1 MYNVFIEKIKSLYN
15 LILEPIDI
23 MFKLTAINSYKN
35 DLNIGIND
43 SIGEYYYKLIK
54 KSKNAGVIYTPVEI
68 SKYIIKSTIKEDDVV
83 KNPYIKILDPA
94 SGCGN
99 ILIPCYKYLK
109 KIYLDNFDTIN
120 QMHNINLTPENID
133 KHIIYNNIFGYDID
147 EISIKVLLID
157 LFSEAK
163 TILKDNFI
171 IGDFLFDN
179 SSNEFDIIIGNPP
192 YVGQKSIDR
201 EYSKK
206 LKQSYIEIYK
216 DKGDLSY
223 CFIKRSIEKTTER
236 GRISFITSRY
246 FIEAPSGENLRK
258 LIITETNIN
267 RLVDFYGIRPFKD
280 AGIDP
285 IIIFLEKGNST
296 NEIDIIKPLRSNKDL
311 SESFYN
317 SVFLNQGHSYRC
329 FKLTKHDLKDTWM
342 LIDRVEREII
352 HKINAKCKLTLGDIC
367 NSYQGIITG
376 CDKAFIVDKEII
388 ENMEIET
395 ELLRPWIKNSNI
407 RQFKVEKN
415 KELIIYSDFID
426 EQDKYKKSIE
436 YIEKFKDKLSNRRE
450 CIKGIRKWYQLQW
463 GRNPDIFEKEKIIFP
478 YKADSNKFA
487 VDKGSYFSADVYC
500 LLLKSTMDVSNN
512 YLVSILNS
520 KLYEFYFKCYGKKL
534 GGKLYDY
541 YPNTIMKLP
550 IALDI
555 QITDDFNVNI
565 YNYFDLSYE
574 QIEIIEETLKSN

>member
-1 MYNVFIEKIKSLYN
+1 MNNIFVEKIKSLYN

-23 MFKLTAINSYKN
+23 MFKLTAINRYKS

-43 SIGEYYYKLIK
+43 SFGEYYYKLVE
-54 KSKNAGVIYTPVEI
+54 KSKNSGVVYTPVEI
-68 SKYIIKSTIKEDDVV
+68 SEYIIRSTIKEDDVV
-83 KNPYIKILDPA
+83 KNPFIKILDPA

-99 ILIPCYKYLK
+99 IIIPCYRNLK
-109 KIYLDNFDTIN
+109 KIYLDNLDTIN
-120 QMHNINLTPENID
+120 QMHNISLTLENID
-133 KHIIYNNIFGYDID
+133 KHIINNNIFGYDID

-157 LFSEAK
+157 LFLEAK

-171 IGDFLFDN
+171 VGDFLFDN
-179 SSNEFDIIIGNPP
+179 SSIVFDVIIGNPP
-192 YVGQKSIDR
+192 YVGHKSIDR
-201 EYSKK
+201 EYCRR
-206 LKQSYIEIYK
+206 LKENYRDIYK

-223 CFIKRSIEKTTER
+223 CFFKRSIEKTTKR
-236 GRISFITSRY
+236 GKISFITSRY

-258 LIITETNIN
+258 LLLADININ
-267 RLVDFYGIRPFKD
+267 SLVDFYGIRPFKD

-285 IIIFLEKGNST
+285 IIIFLEKGNDI
-296 NEIDIIKPLRSNKDL
+296 NEIDIIKPLGSNKEL
-311 SESFYN
+311 SEKFYS
-317 SVFLNQGHSYRC
+317 SVFMNKGHSYRC
-329 FKLTKHDLKDTWM
+329 FKLTKQDLNDTWM
-342 LIDRVEREII
+342 LIGRVEREII
-352 HKINAKCKLTLGDIC
+352 DKINAKCKSTLGDIC

-407 RQFKVEKN
+407 TQFKVEKN
-415 KELIIYSDFID
+415 NKFIIYSDFID
-426 EQDKYKKSIE
+426 EQYKYKKSIE

-500 LLLKSTMDVSNN
+500 LLPKSTMDVSNN

-555 QITDDFNVNI
+555 QIIDDFNVNI
-565 YNYFDLSYE
+565 YNYFNLSYE
-574 QIEIIEETLKSN
+574 QIEIIEEKLKSN

>member
-1 MYNVFIEKIKSLYN
+1 MNNIFIEKIKSLYN

-23 MFKLTAINSYKN
+23 MFKLTAINRYKS

-43 SIGEYYYKLIK
+43 SFGEYYYKLVE
-54 KSKNAGVIYTPVEI
+54 KSKNSGVVYTPVEI
-68 SKYIIKSTIKEDDVV
+68 SEYIIRSTIKEDDVV
-83 KNPYIKILDPA
+83 KNPFIKILDPA

-99 ILIPCYKYLK
+99 IIIPCYRNLK
-109 KIYLDNFDTIN
+109 RIYLDNLDTIN
-120 QMHNINLTPENID
+120 QMHNIRLTLENID
-133 KHIIYNNIFGYDID
+133 KHIINNNIFGYDID

-157 LFSEAK
+157 LFLEAK

-171 IGDFLFDN
+171 VGDFLFDN
-179 SSNEFDIIIGNPP
+179 SPIVFDVIIGNPP
-192 YVGQKSIDR
+192 YVGHKSIDR
-201 EYSKK
+201 EYCRR
-206 LKQSYIEIYK
+206 LKENYSNIYK

-223 CFIKRSIEKTTER
+223 CFFKRSIEKTTKR
-236 GRISFITSRY
+236 GKISFITSRY

-258 LIITETNIN
+258 LLLADININ
-267 RLVDFYGIRPFKD
+267 SVVDFYGIRPFKD

-285 IIIFLEKGNST
+285 IIIFLEKGNNI
-296 NEIDIIKPLRSNKDL
+296 NEIDIIKPLGSNKEL
-311 SESFYN
+311 SENFYN
-317 SVFLNQGHSYRC
+317 SVFMNQEHAYRC
-329 FKLTKHDLKDTWM
+329 FKLTKQDLKDTWM

-352 HKINAKCKLTLGDIC
+352 NKINAKCNSTLGDIC
-367 NSYQGIITG
+367 DSYQGIITG

-407 RQFKVEKN
+407 KQFKVEKN
-415 KELIIYSDFID
+415 NKFIIYSDFID

-463 GRNPDIFEKEKIIFP
+463 GRNPDLFEKEKIIFP

-500 LLLKSTMDVSNN
+500 LLPKSTMNVSNS

-555 QITDDFNVNI
+555 QIIDDFNVSI
-565 YNYFDLSYE
+565 YNYFNLSYE
-574 QIEIIEETLKSN
+574 QIEIIEEKLKSN